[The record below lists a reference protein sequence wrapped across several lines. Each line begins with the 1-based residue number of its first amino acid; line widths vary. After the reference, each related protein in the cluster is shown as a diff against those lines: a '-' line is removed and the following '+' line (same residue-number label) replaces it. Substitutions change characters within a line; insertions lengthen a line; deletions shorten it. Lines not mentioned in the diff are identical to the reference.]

1 MGAGQSQRLSIDKA
15 IRASQRCQRN
25 WDLTQIID
33 EEDVKTLQTAV
44 TQCAS
49 KQNDV
54 YYKVKFIT
62 DRSIIEAIHEQTKGF
77 TMEADDGE
85 IVNMSNSQTLANL
98 LVVFCEDYDEKYARS
113 EELQTYFSR
122 GENVENLRYST
133 RETLERNRY
142 TAVGVAAGYL
152 NLTANLLGY
161 RTGCC
166 QCYNADGVNSIL
178 NGDKAVLLMGIGYPD
193 RSRSRLEHHVE
204 GKRFPSLNK
213 SIKVESI

>member
-1 MGAGQSQRLSIDKA
+1 MEHEFKRLSIDKA

-33 EEDVKTLQTAV
+33 DEDVKTLQTAV

-62 DRSIIEAIHEQTKGF
+62 DRTIIEAIHEQTKGF

-142 TAVGVAAGYL
+142 TAVGVAA
-152 NLTANLLGY
+152 
-161 RTGCC
+161 
-166 QCYNADGVNSIL
+166 DGVNSIL

>member
-1 MGAGQSQRLSIDKA
+1 MGPDPIVIDKA

-25 WDLTQIID
+25 WDLSQQIPADDIA
-33 EEDVKTLQTAV
+33 VMKTAV

-54 YYKVKFIT
+54 YYKAYFIT
-62 DRSIIEAIHEQTKGF
+62 DRDRIEAIHEETKGF
-77 TMEADDGE
+77 TMEGDDGE
-85 IVNMSNSQTLANL
+85 IITMSNSQTLANL
-98 LVVFCEDYDEKYARS
+98 LVVFCEDYDINAARS
-113 EELQTYFSR
+113 MELKQYFAK
-122 GENVENLRYST
+122 GEDIENLRYGV
-133 RETLERNRY
+133 RENLERNRY

-166 QCYNADGVNSIL
+166 QCYNPDTVNAL
-178 NGDKAVLLMGIGYPD
+178 LGGDRAVLLMGIGFPD
-193 RSRSRLEHHVE
+193 RNRSRLEHHEE

-213 SIKVESI
+213 NIKIHDI